1 MPNTFP
7 KTERLTSK
15 KLINR
20 LFDRSAQTGP
30 GHDRPDAVQSVYAH
44 PFRVLFVMPGSMPA
58 ANVPT
63 TNVPDSA
70 DGPRVSGAVDA
81 AEADEAIANVPG
93 LPQVLFSVPKRAFKK
108 AVDRNLVRR
117 RCREAY
123 RLNKCILQKAA
134 VSPVAITFL
143 YTAKVKIS
151 FDEID
156 KGMKLAL
163 KRVQGVKSNV

>member
-15 KLINR
+15 KIIDR

-30 GHDRPDAVQSVYAH
+30 DAVQSVYTH
-44 PFRVLFVMPGSMPA
+44 PFRVMFVLPGPVPA
-58 ANVPT
+58 SNVPEL
-63 TNVPDSA
+63 NVPDTI
-70 DGPRVSGAVDA
+70 PAVA
-81 AEADEAIANVPG
+81 SVPQPPSPQP

-151 FDEID
+151 FDEIER
-156 KGMKLAL
+156 GMKLAL
-163 KRVQGVKSNV
+163 KRVQSITSNG

>member
-20 LFDRSAQTGP
+20 LFDRSAQTGA
-30 GHDRPDAVQSVYAH
+30 DAVQSVYAH
-44 PFRVLFVMPGSMPA
+44 PFRVMFVLPGLAPA
-58 ANVPT
+58 TNVPDAVDVRAVDSAEANEVT
-63 TNVPDSA
+63 TNVPE
-70 DGPRVSGAVDA
+70 V
-81 AEADEAIANVPG
+81 VPKPSPQA

-163 KRVQGVKSNV
+163 KRMNNVR

>member
-30 GHDRPDAVQSVYAH
+30 DAVQSVYAH
-44 PFRVLFVMPGSMPA
+44 PFRVLFVVPGSVPA
-58 ANVPT
+58 ANVPI
-63 TNVPDSA
+63 TNVPEST
-70 DGPRVSGAVDA
+70 DGPTVDA
-81 AEADEAIANVPG
+81 AEADKAIANVPG

-163 KRVQGVKSNV
+163 KRMMSDKR

>member
-20 LFDRSAQTGP
+20 LFDRSAQTGS
-30 GHDRPDAVQSVYAH
+30 DAVQSVYAH
-44 PFRVLFVMPGSMPA
+44 PFRVMFVLPGQASA
-58 ANVPT
+58 ANVPDPAD
-63 TNVPDSA
+63 VPGLEAA
-70 DGPRVSGAVDA
+70 DVDK
-81 AEADEAIANVPG
+81 AIANVPSPPP
-93 LPQVLFSVPKRAFKK
+93 PQVLFSVPKRAFKK

-163 KRVQGVKSNV
+163 KRMNSVR